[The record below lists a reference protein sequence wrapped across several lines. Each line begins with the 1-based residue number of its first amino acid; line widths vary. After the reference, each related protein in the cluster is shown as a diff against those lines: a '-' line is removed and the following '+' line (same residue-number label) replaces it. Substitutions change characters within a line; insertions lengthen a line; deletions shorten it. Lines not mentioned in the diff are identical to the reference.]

1 MTVSV
6 ITPLFN
12 CAPFLEATLDS
23 VAAQRRNLPDGVRL
37 EHIVMDGGS
46 TDGSLDIVARHRGEI
61 DKVVSKPDHGP
72 ADAINKGLRLA
83 SGDLVGWLN
92 ADDLYAPDAVARLAE
107 TVARKPG
114 RALYFGRCDII
125 DEHGEEIRKRI
136 TRFKNAFF
144 PFSCRPLIQSINY
157 LSQPASFFTRE
168 AMSKAGMLRTDL
180 KAAFDYDWTLRLW
193 RHGGAAVIPGSGIA
207 SFRWHGGSISGTFF
221 RRQFDE
227 EFNIAADDAGRFAP
241 QTLAHRFVRWGIVA
255 IYSRMTQPK

>member
-1 MTVSV
+1 MTVTV

-12 CAPFLEATLDS
+12 CVRFLESTLDS
-23 VAAQRRNLPDGVRL
+23 VAAQRRGLPDGVRL
-37 EHIVMDGGS
+37 EHIVIDGGS
-46 TDGSLDIVARHRGEI
+46 TDGSLDIVERHRGEI
-61 DKVVSKPDHGP
+61 DKVVSEPDHGP

-92 ADDLYAPDAVARLAE
+92 ADDTYAPGAVRRLLE
-107 TVARKPG
+107 TVSRKPG

-125 DEHGEEIRKRI
+125 GEHGEEIRKGI

-144 PFSCRPLIQSINY
+144 PFSCRPLMQTINY

-168 AMSKAGMLRTDL
+168 AMSSAGLLRTDL

-193 RHGGAAVIPGSGIA
+193 RHGGAAVIPGPRIA
-207 SFRWHGGSISGTFF
+207 SFRWYGGSISGTSF

-227 EFNIAADDAGRFAP
+227 EFAIAAKDAGRFSP
-241 QTLAHRFVRWGIVA
+241 QTLAHWFVRCGIVA
-255 IYSRMTQPK
+255 IYSRMAQR